1 MSDKQSIGYRDLFD
15 GKFWWTFCLT
25 MLISALAFLAIIFFV
40 PRQFFEVISPS
51 SDALAAIVGLP
62 VGFAGALVA
71 IILAKRSYYI
81 SYQQAQYEIIAE
93 AKAISL
99 SAAELYWR
107 LSESLRMYESAVNM
121 SGKLLYSQKQNANID
136 DEINIKNREIQHL
149 IERSEVAF
157 EKQRDLLRRH
167 VKDKITNLHGR
178 IDEQIYYVE
187 SSIDKFVSDTIT
199 TSNERKLLSCIDL
212 AIDVE
217 RLNRRMFAQNLLMI
231 EEKESEVETLIQ
243 NAILEVA
250 KCLVDMQM
258 NPICRASFKLK
269 FSDRAYKVLNELDS
283 DCTSRFNKLTE
294 QISVS
299 SVMQLTERLR
309 ESAEGLTARRATR
322 NFATFVFQRQIK
334 KYYRWSTND
343 GLWTKSVRLQ
353 ARGELQENKIELT
366 SSQLIS
372 KIGSDIDSVA
382 QRTESLSTIER
393 LNALGAHL
401 GLCTVRCD
409 YFDSRAGSTA
419 LNTGAMHLM
428 SIYGLFPQES
438 DIRSIVE
445 LGIGEHKNV
454 NSRIVDIV
462 VENLKD
468 MGVDSCASDWWSNS
482 IIDSQKHA
490 NTLIWLLPK

>member
-1 MSDKQSIGYRDLFD
+1 MNDKQNIGYRDLFD

-81 SYQQAQYEIIAE
+81 SYQQAQYEIISE

-121 SGKLLYSQKQNANID
+121 SGKLLYSQKKRENID
-136 DEINIKNREIQHL
+136 DEISTKNKEIQRL

-157 EKQRDLLRRH
+157 ERQRDLLRRN

-199 TSNERKLLSCIDL
+199 SSNERKLLSCIDL

-217 RLNRRMFAQNLLMI
+217 RLNRRMFAQNLLLI
-231 EEKESEVETLIQ
+231 EEKESEVEALIQ
-243 NAILEVA
+243 NAILEIA

-283 DCTSRFNKLTE
+283 DYTPRFNKLTE

-309 ESAEGLTARRATR
+309 ERAEGLTVQRATR
-322 NFATFVFQRQIK
+322 NFAEFEFQKRIK
-334 KYYRWSTND
+334 SYRWDSND
-343 GLWTKSVRLQ
+343 GLWTKSVRSR
-353 ARGELQENKIELT
+353 ARGELPDKKIELT

-372 KIGSDIDSVA
+372 KIGSELNSVA
-382 QRTESLSTIER
+382 TRTESLSTIER
-393 LNALGAHL
+393 LNVLGAHL
-401 GLCTVRCD
+401 GLSIAKCD
-409 YFDSRAGSTA
+409 YFDSRAGITA

-428 SIYGLFPQES
+428 SIYGLFPKES

-445 LGIGEHKNV
+445 LGIGEHKNI
-454 NSRIVDIV
+454 NTKIVDIV

-468 MGVDSCASDWWSNS
+468 MGVDSCTSEWWCNC
-482 IIDSQKHA
+482 INESQKHA